1 MVPLMSPLLAH
12 LCLGSLLVATTLQAA
27 FAQSVAPPL
36 CPAPSALRQAKPA
49 MAPATTPP
57 ITAQVDESIE
67 VLSDGATL
75 DLDGDASLKGDVDLR
90 QGERKLHAEDVEY
103 DAKTRQFRVNGQI
116 RYSDPTLQATGQAG
130 SYQPVDGAVIENG
143 SFALPS
149 RPARGAADAIRIGL
163 DGKVSLADVWFST
176 CPENQQGAVPDW
188 RIKASDITLDTI
200 ARNGTG
206 RNASIEFLG
215 VPILYLPYLSFPL
228 GDQRKSGFLF
238 PNLGYNTRGGIE
250 MAVPYYLNLAPN
262 YDLTLLPTLYGRRG
276 LDLDAR
282 FRYLTRQHRGDLR
295 LNYLPSDSL
304 RRIDRSWV
312 QARHRSDFGDR
323 WRLDVNAQSVSDAEY
338 FEDFAAGAEGTSTA
352 FLQRIAQLSYSDD
365 RWQLRGEFQQ
375 FQTIDRQLDVADLPY
390 AQLPRLSLGGAGS
403 SKSGNL
409 PLAWS
414 LDGELVNFDR
424 DVGVTGWRLDIAP
437 RVGLDW
443 SGPGYYLKPS
453 AGWRY
458 TQYELDGVAGDA
470 ARSPTR
476 SLPFAALDAGF
487 ILERSATTPKDNRIT
502 LEPRLLYLWTPW
514 RDQSELPIF
523 DTGIPDLDFLQLFR
537 TERYVGADRVSD
549 ANQISLGTTARIYD
563 GKTGRQKL
571 AATIGQTFYF
581 DTPRVRLPNEPLTGR
596 NESDL
601 FAQVSVAAWRAWN
614 VNMGLQWNSLDR
626 RQERSQIRLQYRPDD
641 ERAVNVA
648 YRYQHDRLEQ
658 GELSGAWPVSRRWNA
673 FGRMVYDL
681 QDRSSLETFAG
692 AEYKACCWR
701 LRLVGRRFVST
712 RTGERDTGVYLQ
724 LELNGLASVGS
735 SADAF
740 LEQAIRG
747 YSSTGVTR

>member
-1 MVPLMSPLLAH
+1 
-12 LCLGSLLVATTLQAA
+12 
-27 FAQSVAPPL
+27 
-36 CPAPSALRQAKPA
+36 
-49 MAPATTPP
+49 
-57 ITAQVDESIE
+57 
-67 VLSDGATL
+67 
-75 DLDGDASLKGDVDLR
+75 
-90 QGERKLHAEDVEY
+90 
-103 DAKTRQFRVNGQI
+103 
-116 RYSDPTLQATGQAG
+116 
-130 SYQPVDGAVIENG
+130 
-143 SFALPS
+143 
-149 RPARGAADAIRIGL
+149 
-163 DGKVSLADVWFST
+163 
-176 CPENQQGAVPDW
+176 
-188 RIKASDITLDTI
+188 
-200 ARNGTG
+200 
-206 RNASIEFLG
+206 
-215 VPILYLPYLSFPL
+215 
-228 GDQRKSGFLF
+228 
-238 PNLGYNTRGGIE
+238 
-250 MAVPYYLNLAPN
+250 VPYYLNLAPN

-276 LDLDAR
+276 LDLDSR

-304 RRIDRSWV
+304 RRIDRSWL

-365 RWQLRGEFQQ
+365 RWHFRGEFQQ
-375 FQTIDRQLDVADLPY
+375 FQTIDRQLDLAALPY
-390 AQLPRLSLGGAGS
+390 AQLPRLSLAGAGS
-403 SKSGNL
+403 SKNWSI

-414 LDGELVNFDR
+414 LDSELVNFDR
-424 DVGVTGWRLDIAP
+424 DIGVTGWRLDIAP

-443 SGPGYYLKPS
+443 SGPGYYLQPS

-458 TQYELDGVAGDA
+458 TQYELDGVTGDA
-470 ARSPTR
+470 TRSPSR

-487 ILERSATTPKDNRIT
+487 ILERSAKTPGDNRIT

-514 RDQSELPIF
+514 RDQNELPIF
-523 DTGIPDLDFLQLFR
+523 DTGIPDLDFVQLFR

-563 GKTGRQKL
+563 GKSGRQKL

-614 VNMGLQWNSLDR
+614 VNMGLQWNSLDS
-626 RQERSQIRLQYRPDD
+626 RQERSQVRLQYRPDD
-641 ERAVNVA
+641 ERALNLA

-658 GELSGAWPVSRRWNA
+658 GEVSGAWPVSRRWNA

-712 RTGERDTGVYLQ
+712 RTGERDTGIYLQ

>member
-1 MVPLMSPLLAH
+1 MGPVMSPLHAH
-12 LCLGSLLVATTLQAA
+12 LCLAFLLVATTTHAA
-27 FAQSVAPPL
+27 LAQTVAPPL
-36 CPAPSALRQAKPA
+36 CPAPSSLRPAKPE
-49 MAPATTPP
+49 APVAAVAPPSTP
-57 ITAQVDESIE
+57 ADEPIE
-67 VLSDGATL
+67 VQSDGATL

-90 QGERKLHAEDVEY
+90 QGERRLRAEDVDY
-103 DAKTRQFRVNGQI
+103 DAKTRRFSINGQI
-116 RYSDPTLQATGQAG
+116 SYTDGTLQASGQAG
-130 SYQPVDGAVIENG
+130 SYQPVDGAIIEQG
-143 SFALPS
+143 SFALPE

-163 DGKVSLADVWFST
+163 DGKVSLSDVWFST
-176 CPENQQGAVPDW
+176 CPETQPGALPDW
-188 RIKASDITLDTI
+188 RIKARDITLDTVS
-200 ARNGTG
+200 RNGTG

-238 PNLGYNTRGGIE
+238 PNLGYNTRSGVEI
-250 MAVPYYLNLAPN
+250 AVPYYLNLAPN

-276 LDLDAR
+276 LDLDSHL
-282 FRYLTRQHRGDLR
+282 RYLTRQHRGELR
-295 LNYLPSDSL
+295 LNYLPSDSS
-304 RRIDRSWV
+304 RRIDRSWL

-323 WRLDVNAQSVSDAEY
+323 WRLDIDAQSVSDAEY

-352 FLQRIAQLSYSDD
+352 FLQRIAQLRYSDE
-365 RWQLRGEFQQ
+365 RWQFRGEFQQ
-375 FQTIDRQLDVADLPY
+375 FQTIDRQLDVAELPY
-390 AQLPRLSLGGAGS
+390 AQLPRLNLAGS
-403 SKSGNL
+403 GSSENIGI

-414 LDGELVNFDR
+414 LDGEVVNFDR
-424 DVGVTGWRLDIAP
+424 EIGVTGWRLDIAP
-437 RVGLDW
+437 KIGLDL
-443 SGPGYYLKPS
+443 SGPGYYLQPS

-458 TQYELDGVAGDA
+458 TQYELDHVAADA
-470 ARSPTR
+470 SRSPSR

-487 ILERSATTPKDNRIT
+487 ILERSAKAPGDNRIT

-514 RDQSELPIF
+514 RDQNDLPIF
-523 DTGIPDLDFLQLFR
+523 DTGIPDLDFVQLFR

-563 GKTGRQKL
+563 GKSGRQKL

-601 FAQVSVAAWRAWN
+601 FAQVSVAAWRDWN
-614 VNMGLQWNSLDR
+614 VNMGLQWNSLDN
-626 RQERSQIRLQYRPDD
+626 RQERSQVRLQYRPDG
-641 ERAVNVA
+641 ERALNLA
-648 YRYQHDRLEQ
+648 YRYQYDRLEQ
-658 GELSGAWPVSRRWNA
+658 GEVSGAWPVSRRWNA

-712 RTGERDTGVYLQ
+712 RTGERDTGIYLQ

-735 SADAF
+735 RADAF

>member
-1 MVPLMSPLLAH
+1 M
-12 LCLGSLLVATTLQAA
+12 QAA
-27 FAQSVAPPL
+27 WAQTVAPPL
-36 CPAPSALRQAKPA
+36 CPAPSSMRPTKPA
-49 MAPATTPP
+49 APVAAVAPTPTP
-57 ITAQVDESIE
+57 ADEPIE
-67 VLSDGATL
+67 VQSDGATL

-90 QGERKLHAEDVEY
+90 QGERRLRAEDVDY
-103 DAKTRQFRVNGQI
+103 DAKTRRFSINGQI
-116 RYSDPTLQATGQAG
+116 SYTDGTLQASGQAG
-130 SYQPVDGAVIENG
+130 SYQPVDGAIIEKG
-143 SFALPS
+143 SFALPE

-163 DGKVSLADVWFST
+163 DGKVSLSDVWFST
-176 CPENQQGAVPDW
+176 CPEAQPGALPDW
-188 RIKASDITLDTI
+188 RIKASDITLDTVS
-200 ARNGTG
+200 RNGTG

-238 PNLGYNTRGGIE
+238 PNLGYNTRSGVE

-276 LDLDAR
+276 LDLDSH
-282 FRYLTRQHRGDLR
+282 FRYLTRQHRGELR
-295 LNYLPSDSL
+295 LNYLPSDSS
-304 RRIDRSWV
+304 RRIDRSWL

-323 WRLDVNAQSVSDAEY
+323 WRFNIDAQSVSDAEY

-352 FLQRIAQLSYSDD
+352 FLQRIAQLHYSDD
-365 RWQLRGEFQQ
+365 RWQFRGEFQQ

-390 AQLPRLSLGGAGS
+390 AQLPRLNLAGSGS
-403 SKSGNL
+403 SKNFGI
-409 PLAWS
+409 PFAWS
-414 LDGELVNFDR
+414 IDGELVNFDR
-424 DVGVTGWRLDIAP
+424 DIGVTGWRLDVAP
-437 RVGLDW
+437 KIGLDL
-443 SGPGYYLKPS
+443 SGPGYYLQPS

-458 TQYELDGVAGDA
+458 TQYELDHVATKA
-470 ARSPTR
+470 SRSPSR

-487 ILERSATTPKDNRIT
+487 ILERSATTPGDNRIT

-514 RDQSELPIF
+514 RDQNDLPIF
-523 DTGIPDLDFLQLFR
+523 DTGIPDLDFVQLFR

-549 ANQISLGTTARIYD
+549 ANQVSLGTTARIYD
-563 GKTGRQKL
+563 GKSGRQKL

-601 FAQVSVAAWRAWN
+601 FAQVSVAAWRDWN
-614 VNMGLQWNSLDR
+614 VNMGLQWNSLDNR
-626 RQERSQIRLQYRPDD
+626 RERSQVRLQYRPDG
-641 ERAVNVA
+641 ERALNLA
-648 YRYQHDRLEQ
+648 YRYQYDRLEQ
-658 GELSGAWPVSRRWNA
+658 GEVSGAWPVSRRWNA

-712 RTGERDTGVYLQ
+712 RTGERDTGIYLQ

-735 SADAF
+735 RADAF

>member
-1 MVPLMSPLLAH
+1 MVTLMSPLHAH
-12 LCLGSLLVATTLQAA
+12 LCLVSLLVATTIQTAS
-27 FAQSVAPPL
+27 AQTATPPL
-36 CPAPSALRQAKPA
+36 CPAPSTLRQSKPA
-49 MAPATTPP
+49 TPP
-57 ITAQVDESIE
+57 AARPASTPQGDEPIE

-90 QGERKLHAEDVEY
+90 QGERQLHAEDVEY
-103 DAKTRQFRVNGQI
+103 DAKTRRFRVNGQI
-116 RYSDPTLQATGQAG
+116 RYSDGTLQATGQAG
-130 SYQPVDGAVIENG
+130 SYQPADGAIIENG

-163 DGKVSLADVWFST
+163 DGKVSLSDVWFST
-176 CPENQQGAVPDW
+176 CPETKPGALPDW
-188 RIKASDITLDTI
+188 RIKASDITLDTVS
-200 ARNGTG
+200 RNGTG
-206 RNASIEFLG
+206 RDASIEFLG
-215 VPILYLPYLSFPL
+215 VPILYLPYISFPL

-238 PNLGYNTRGGIE
+238 PNLGYNTRGGVE

-276 LDLDAR
+276 LDLDSR
-282 FRYLTRQHRGDLR
+282 FRYLTRQHRGELR

-304 RRIDRSWV
+304 RRIDRSWL

-365 RWQLRGEFQQ
+365 RWQFRGEFQQ
-375 FQTIDRQLDVADLPY
+375 FQTIDRQLDLAALPY
-390 AQLPRLSLGGAGS
+390 AQLPRLSLAGAGS
-403 SKSGNL
+403 PKNSRI

-414 LDGELVNFDR
+414 LDSELVNFDR
-424 DVGVTGWRLDIAP
+424 DIGVTGWRLDIAP

-443 SGPGYYLKPS
+443 SGPGYYLQPS

-458 TQYELDGVAGDA
+458 TQYELDGVAGDVT
-470 ARSPTR
+470 RSPSR

-487 ILERSATTPKDNRIT
+487 ILERGAKTPNDNRIT
-502 LEPRLLYLWTPW
+502 LEQRLLYLWTPW
-514 RDQSELPIF
+514 RDQNELPIF
-523 DTGIPDLDFLQLFR
+523 DTGIPDLDFVQLFR
-537 TERYVGADRVSD
+537 TARYVGADRVSD
-549 ANQISLGTTARIYD
+549 ANQVSLGTTARIYD
-563 GKTGRQKL
+563 GKSGRQKL

-614 VNMGLQWNSLDR
+614 VNMGLQWNSLDS
-626 RQERSQIRLQYRPDD
+626 RQERSQVRLQYRPDD
-641 ERAVNVA
+641 ERALNLA

-658 GELSGAWPVSRRWNA
+658 GEVSGAWPVSRRWNA

-712 RTGERDTGVYLQ
+712 RTGERDTGIYLQ